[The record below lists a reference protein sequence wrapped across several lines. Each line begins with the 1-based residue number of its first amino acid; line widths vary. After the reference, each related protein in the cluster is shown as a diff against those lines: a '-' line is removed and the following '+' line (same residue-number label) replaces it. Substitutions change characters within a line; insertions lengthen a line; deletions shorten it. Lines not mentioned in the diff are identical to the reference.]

1 MHASQYHDC
10 LRLNLHSA
18 DGDVL
23 GAEREQPY
31 YRQNTD
37 LGTRRASRTSPA
49 EHRGF
54 VKGEQMLARD
64 PSQGWVRLL
73 VHLPAGMTRKAES
86 ERHLR
91 QAVQRQLGPADM
103 AGSAWGLERL
113 FGNARPVEL
122 RRWWVVSGAV
132 PSVPAYDQSRVAYD
146 LATRLSR
153 EADLVVEPD
162 VPSTAFGIE
171 SVTVPSTQPLPEAVG
186 GVRQDLPCS
195 RAKTWALDAVRARDA
210 WALPTEQGG
219 RSRGEGIR
227 IGHIDTGYS
236 DHPELERV
244 ALDLT
249 LDYDVIDDD
258 DDARDPL
265 RRAFFAVLD
274 SPGHGTSTGSV
285 IAGRERGEITGV
297 APQATLVP
305 IRAIKSVVQVLDSD
319 VARAVNL
326 ARERGCEIISMSLG
340 GRGFI
345 GLQEAIRAAVS
356 DGLIVMAAA
365 GNKVTFVVAPA
376 SYPECLA
383 VAASNCKS
391 TPWPDSSRGPAVD
404 ISAPGASVWAARV
417 DLDTTPPRFVES
429 RGDGTSYAVA
439 TLAGVA
445 ALWLAHHGPER
456 IRRRY
461 GRANVQNAFL
471 ALLRS
476 HGHRVPPDWISNG
489 FQRKYGVGIVDAV
502 ALLRAG
508 LPDLPE
514 TAVPEAVP
522 TTSVQPVPRLR
533 AALGELTDDQ
543 VRVAV
548 GDLLGIDSGWV
559 DGLSPVV
566 VSELVY
572 RLGED
577 DQFREAVL
585 AQVTSTEGPESA
597 SALDAKALLDR
608 TSSVSLRSAMRR

>member
-1 MHASQYHDC
+1 MSMTC
-10 LRLNLHSA
+10 TRLK
-18 DGDVL
+18 
-23 GAEREQPY
+23 QQY

-37 LGTRRASRTSPA
+37 LDTVEPA
-49 EHRGF
+49 EPSPSNTGLRE
-54 VKGEQMLARD
+54 GEQMRAGD

-73 VHLPAGMTRKAES
+73 VQLPAGMTRKAES

-91 QAVQRQLGPADM
+91 RVVQRQLGPADM
-103 AGSAWGLERL
+103 AGGAWSLERL
-113 FGNARPVEL
+113 FGNARPAEL
-122 RRWWVVSGAV
+122 RRWWVVSGTV
-132 PSVPAYDQSRVAYD
+132 PSVPAYDLSRVAYD
-146 LATRLSR
+146 LAARLAR

-162 VPSTAFGIE
+162 VPSTAFGPE
-171 SVTVPSTQPLPEAVG
+171 FGPVPSTPPLPEAAG
-186 GVRQDLPCS
+186 GDRQDLPCS
-195 RAKTWALDAVRARDA
+195 KAKTWALDSVRAREA
-210 WALPTEQGG
+210 WALPVEQGG

-236 DHPELERV
+236 DHPELERA

-249 LDYDVIDDD
+249 ADYDIIDDD
-258 DDARDPL
+258 NDARDPL

-274 SPGHGTSTGSV
+274 SPGHGTQTGSV
-285 IAGRERGEITGV
+285 IAGRERGKISGV
-297 APQATLVP
+297 APLATLVP

-319 VARAVNL
+319 VARAVNK
-326 ARERGCEIISMSLG
+326 ARERGCHIISMSLG

-345 GLQEAIRAAVS
+345 GLQEAIRAAVA
-356 DGLIVMAAA
+356 DGMIVMAAA

-383 VAASNCKS
+383 VAATNCNSK
-391 TPWPDSSRGPAVD
+391 PWPDSSRGAAVD
-404 ISAPGASVWAARV
+404 ISAPGESVWAARV
-417 DLDTTPPRFVES
+417 VLETSPPGFVES
-429 RGDGTSYAVA
+429 RSDGTSYAVA

-461 GRANVQNAFL
+461 GKGSVQGAFL

-476 HGHRVPPDWISNG
+476 HGRRVPPDWISNG
-489 FQRKYGVGIVDAV
+489 WQRKYGVGIVDAV
-502 ALLRAG
+502 ALLQAG

-514 TAVPEAVP
+514 TAVPETVSEAAQ
-522 TTSVQPVPRLR
+522 QPVPRLR

-543 VRVAV
+543 VRAAV
-548 GDLLGIDSGWV
+548 GDLLGIDAGRV
-559 DGLSPVV
+559 DELSPVV

-585 AQVTSTEGPESA
+585 TQAAPERPEA
-597 SALDAKALLDR
+597 APALGARALLER
-608 TSSVSLRSAMRR
+608 TSSASLRSTMSH